1 MSARSWIVVLVVVV
15 VVVGLVEGSAL
26 DLLAVL
32 GVVEL
37 LHGGGELPGDQGG
50 SGPEKK
56 LF

>member
-1 MSARSWIVVLVVVV
+1 MSARSWIIVVVV